1 MVDPF
6 HMTELLPTVIRPL
19 GFPSRDPQN
28 LVSST
33 LDRIV
38 NVKER
43 ISDVEKSA
51 GLTSAVE
58 KAQLEVELK
67 IVNRQISSLDEHTKE
82 SCLRKELKAV
92 DEKIEQLSL

>member
-1 MVDPF
+1 MVDPC
-6 HMTELLPTVIRPL
+6 HMTELLPTVIKPL
-19 GFPSRDPQN
+19 TFPSRDPQN

-43 ISDVEKSA
+43 MNDVEMSG

-58 KAQLEVELK
+58 KAQLEGAFFLADW
-67 IVNRQISSLDEHTKE
+67 S
-82 SCLRKELKAV
+82 
-92 DEKIEQLSL
+92 LSLNDCGTRRFS